1 MFTKHMLNL
10 YSGERFWKDAF
21 SVTVYSGYVWT
32 QDQSKEEK
40 NLRFLNKTDT
50 CRRSLNPS
58 IEVGL

>member
-10 YSGERFWKDAF
+10 YSRERLWKDAF

-50 CRRSLNPS
+50 CRRSLNPF